1 MSKFM
6 KFLLP
11 GAILLVVVLVVFNG
25 VVIKTGNVG
34 LMVNHYSGRIDP
46 HIRSAGYN
54 RVSLLSGQEMVEIP
68 TYQRMYTMVRDS
80 AEGAQSGDDS
90 VQVNTLSAN
99 TLNVDVS
106 VAYHIESDD
115 PTKIVNLYK
124 KYRNQFLE
132 DDFRNFEDTALRPV
146 FKQAVVDAFGRDNT
160 SHLMGG
166 DGKLAASNYAKD
178 ELNQHFNPDGIVI
191 DDVAI
196 RTIYPDDAT
205 ATSLRTRLQAQQNLR
220 LAKLNQQLAA
230 VQNQTAVLKAT
241 GDATATRIRAAS
253 LSDRLVRFRH
263 IKDITIVGVPQGAII
278 SIPSGESSTTTGP

>member
-11 GAILLVVVLVVFNG
+11 GAFLLVVVLVIFNG

-34 LMVNHYSGRIDP
+34 LMVNHYSGQIDS
-46 HIRSAGYN
+46 HIRQAGYN
-54 RVSLLSGQEMVEIP
+54 RVSLLGGQEMVEIP
-68 TYQRMYTMVRDS
+68 TYQRMYTMVRDTG
-80 AEGAQSGDDS
+80 EGSQSGDDS
-90 VQVNTLSAN
+90 VVVNTLSAN
-99 TLNVDVS
+99 TLNVDDS

-115 PTKIVNLYK
+115 PAKIVSLYK
-124 KYRNQFLE
+124 KYRNQFVG

-146 FKQAVVDAFGRDNT
+146 FRQAVVDAFGRDNT

-166 DGKLAASNYAKD
+166 EGKLAASNYAKD

-220 LAKLNQQLAA
+220 LAKLNQQLAT
-230 VQNQTAVLKAT
+230 VINQTAVLKAQ
-241 GDATATRIRAAS
+241 GDSTATRIRAAS
-253 LSDRLVRFRH
+253 LSARLVRFRH

-278 SIPSGESSTTTGP
+278 SIPPGEAATTTP